1 MTKKTSSNGTPGA
14 STLGA
19 VVFGALVGGT
29 AAAAKGLRA
38 VKNGE
43 TSREEALRNIA
54 RETGTTALAAGTA
67 VAIMGRTGLGP
78 VLTTAGMAVVATGTK
93 YAMDSLLLPAS
104 VVAAPEHAPLTY
116 PDESADSEPAAKPK
130 AVKSKPAKTKKTTSK
145 SAKTKSAETKAA
157 DNGASES

>member
-1 MTKKTSSNGTPGA
+1 MTKKTSSSGTPGA

-43 TSREEALRNIA
+43 SSREEALRNIA

-93 YAMDSLLLPAS
+93 YAMDSLLLSAS
-104 VVAAPEHAPLTY
+104 VSAAPEHAPLTY
-116 PDESADSEPAAKPK
+116 PDDSADSEPAKPK
-130 AVKSKPAKTKKTTSK
+130 AVKSKTAKPKKTASK

-157 DNGASES
+157 DDGASES